1 MNSRRIYAVTHC
13 TPAYFRNCIIWF
25 FAVVLFLMPSYASAY
40 DLLLGTGNVGSFS
53 YFSGRMLCRTINKEN
68 PDINCSVQA
77 TEDEID
83 NLTNLQAGSLDL
95 AIINSNVLD
104 GAVNKSG
111 QFQFLDINYSTLSIL
126 TPLYTRPIGVIVQ
139 AKAGISSLNDLKGK
153 RINAGAPGSI
163 ERRAMELILN
173 AKGWSANDFKRFE
186 ELPTS
191 HSQDTMAFCQ
201 GTVQAMITVGVHP
214 SKTTRHLIEDCK
226 GSVLDINDDAIN
238 TLVESRPSFWETEIK
253 VASDSIPAKTFGT
266 RAILVAS
273 SAIDQK
279 TGYAITK
286 ALYKNIQRL
295 QKSHPALSLF
305 PVEDSSKGMKGIQL
319 QQGAK
324 QFFLEN

>member
-1 MNSRRIYAVTHC
+1 MNSRHIYAVTPC
-13 TPAYFRNCIIWF
+13 TPADFRNCLIWF
-25 FAVVLFLMPSYASAY
+25 FAVVLFLIPSNASAY

-68 PDINCSVQA
+68 PDINCSVQTTA
-77 TEDEID
+77 DEID

-104 GAVNKSG
+104 GAVHKSG
-111 QFQFLDINYSTLSIL
+111 KFQFLDINYSNLSIL
-126 TPLYTRPIGVIVQ
+126 TPLYARPIGIIVQ

-173 AKGWSANDFKRFE
+173 AKGWSVNDFKRFE

-191 HSQDTMAFCQ
+191 HGQDTMAFCQ

-214 SKTTRHLIEDCK
+214 SKTTRRLIEDCK
-226 GSVLDINDDAIN
+226 GSVLDINDDAIDK
-238 TLVESRPSFWETEIK
+238 LVKSRASFWETEIK
-253 VASDSIPAKTFGT
+253 VASDSIPAKTIGT

-273 SAIDQK
+273 SGIDQK

-324 QFFLEN
+324 QFFSEN